1 MVVMRRKRAL
11 KEPNLDEWKIVV
23 GQKYECRYNNDPD
36 DKMVPCITK
45 EQKPDGTWLIQY
57 SGKPTQ
63 VIVDECNIS
72 ATNGNVIVPFES
84 PEKGPK
90 KAARDK
96 KKASAVKPV
105 VFKDIP
111 VVVTIENTNVV
122 GPTLRKITIARA
134 QCNGSFSRRAPWT
147 S

>member
-1 MVVMRRKRAL
+1 MRRKRAL

-23 GQKYECRYNNDPD
+23 GQKYEFRYNNDPD

-45 EQKPDGTWLIQY
+45 EQKPDRTWLIQY

-90 KAARDK
+90 KAARGK
-96 KKASAVKPV
+96 V
-105 VFKDIP
+105 
-111 VVVTIENTNVV
+111 
-122 GPTLRKITIARA
+122 
-134 QCNGSFSRRAPWT
+134 SFSWITTNASRNLP
-147 S
+147 

>member
-1 MVVMRRKRAL
+1 MSQRL
-11 KEPNLDEWKIVV
+11 TIQF

-90 KAARDK
+90 KAAMDK

-105 VFKDIP
+105 VFKDIQVTWDFYFFAILP
-111 VVVTIENTNVV
+111 VDI
-122 GPTLRKITIARA
+122 
-134 QCNGSFSRRAPWT
+134 
-147 S
+147 